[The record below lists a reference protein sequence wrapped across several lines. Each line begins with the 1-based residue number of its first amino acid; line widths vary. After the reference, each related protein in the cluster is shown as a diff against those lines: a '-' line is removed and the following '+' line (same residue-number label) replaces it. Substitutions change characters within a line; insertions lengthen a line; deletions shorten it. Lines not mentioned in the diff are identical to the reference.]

1 MKRKSRMM
9 ALTLGAMLAGS
20 VSTAVLA
27 QTARMNGPKG
37 PMQQAA
43 MARFDTVDTNHDGV
57 LSPDEIKAY
66 EAAQIQGLDANG
78 DGFLTA
84 DEIAAKMTQMA
95 QARITQRAEMM
106 GKRLDK
112 NGDGK
117 VSVEELATAP
127 TPMDHFVQ
135 RMLKAGG
142 GKISKATFD
151 TVMAMRGNMGHGGW
165 MQHRWGQHGN
175 HQGWGDHQGRGDHR
189 GMRGDMQ
196 GQGDH
201 GWGGKPGMQGARGG
215 MGPGM
220 MGAQMMGS
228 RKLPTFDQLDA
239 NHDGFIT
246 AAEIHDYRL
255 AQVKALDTNND
266 GFVTPDEFAAR
277 AMARMEPAIKARA
290 AKLVQ
295 RLDLNN
301 DGKLSIEELAAAPMG
316 MMFAHLPTDKD
327 GNITKQAFLR
337 GMHGPQNGWHHRGP
351 GRDGQMPPP
360 PASQAPADGN

>member
-1 MKRKSRMM
+1 MKRKSRVL

-20 VSTAVLA
+20 VSTAVFA
-27 QTARMNGPKG
+27 QAAPVKG
-37 PMQQAA
+37 PQGALQGAA
-43 MARFDTVDTNHDGV
+43 AARFDKIDANHDGV
-57 LSPDEIKAY
+57 LSPDEVKAY
-66 EAAQIQGLDANG
+66 EAARIKGLDANG

-95 QARITQRAEMM
+95 QERTAEHADQMV
-106 GKRLDK
+106 KRLDA

-117 VSVEELATAP
+117 VSVEELATAK
-127 TPMDHFVQ
+127 TPMDRFVQ
-135 RMLKAGG
+135 RMLTAGG

-151 TVMAMRGNMGHGGW
+151 TVMAMRGQMGQGGW
-165 MQHRWGQHGN
+165 MQHRWERHG
-175 HQGWGDHQGRGDHR
+175 GPEGRGEHA
-189 GMRGDMQ
+189 
-196 GQGDH
+196 
-201 GWGGKPGMQGARGG
+201 WGGKPGMHGPRAG

-220 MGAQMMGS
+220 MDAGMMAPA
-228 RKLPTFDQLDA
+228 RLPSFDQLDA

-246 AAEIHDYRL
+246 EAEIHDYRL
-255 AQVKALDTNND
+255 AQAKALDTNND
-266 GFVTPDEFAAR
+266 GFISPDEFAAH

-316 MMFAHLPTDKD
+316 MMFAHMPTDKD
-327 GNITKQAFLR
+327 GNITRQAFFG
-337 GMHGPQNGWHHRGP
+337 GMHGMRGGWHHHGQ

-360 PASQAPADGN
+360 PAPQAPADGN